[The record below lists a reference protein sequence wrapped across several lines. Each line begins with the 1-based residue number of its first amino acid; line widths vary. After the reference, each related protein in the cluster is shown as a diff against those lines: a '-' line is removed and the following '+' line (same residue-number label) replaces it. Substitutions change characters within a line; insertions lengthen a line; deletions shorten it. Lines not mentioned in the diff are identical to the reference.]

1 MSPSRGAFNP
11 DPEDWSTL
19 LAVTA
24 FLSIALYNFFE
35 LNTIIYTTF
44 KRRSGLYFWS
54 FLISTNGVAPYAI
67 GFLLKD
73 LDLSP
78 SVYIDIS
85 LIIVGWVCMVTG
97 QSFVLYSRLHLVMR
111 EREKLRLVLIM
122 IIVNGFV
129 CHVPATILVYGANSA
144 HPDKWLKPY
153 NIFEKIEVTLFFIQ
167 ETILSGIYIYQTL
180 GFFRLESALHGK
192 AATKLMI
199 HLIWINVLIIIL
211 DSSIISLE
219 FANFYNMQTAVKGL
233 VYSIKLKLEFKVL
246 NDLIEL
252 TKAGSTLNE
261 FPSATCG
268 SHHCYCAHGGRHDG
282 LQGIAANGMVPG
294 GIIGDHGDCGGGD
307 DSGGGIYDG
316 TDPRSTTVDFETFN
330 ETMMSRMRDG
340 AKSERA
346 ESAYEVRIF
355 SDGGGAGGETA
366 GGGGEH
372 GNNAPPE
379 GGITVR
385 TETEVCTTRLD
396 DWENMEWPGLEE
408 AIAHASRPVTRA
420 DVSRRQSSEI
430 DFANKQA

>member
-1 MSPSRGAFNP
+1 MSPSRGDFNP
-11 DPEDWSTL
+11 DPDDWATL

-35 LNTIIYTTF
+35 LNTIVYTTF

-54 FLISTNGVAPYAI
+54 FLISTNGIAPYAI

-122 IIVNGFV
+122 IIVNGIC
-129 CHVPATILVYGANSA
+129 CHVPGTILVFGANSA
-144 HPDKWLKPY
+144 HPDRWLKPY
-153 NIFEKIEVTLFFIQ
+153 NVFEKIEVTLFFIQ

-192 AATKLMI
+192 AAAKLMM

-219 FANFYNMQTAVKGL
+219 YANFYNMQTAVKGL

-268 SHHCYCAHGGRHDG
+268 SHHCYCANGGRHDG

-294 GIIGDHGDCGGGD
+294 VMIGDHSDGGIG
-307 DSGGGIYDG
+307 GVPGGIYDG

-330 ETMMSRMRDG
+330 ETMISRMRDC
-340 AKSERA
+340 AKSDRA

-355 SDGGGAGGETA
+355 SDGEQAGDGGDNGIE
-366 GGGGEH
+366 
-372 GNNAPPE
+372 APAE

-408 AIAHASRPVTRA
+408 AIAHAGRDITRA
-420 DVSRRQSSEI
+420 SREASRRQSSEI
-430 DFANKQA
+430 DFANKPS

>member
-1 MSPSRGAFNP
+1 MSPSRGVFNP
-11 DPEDWSTL
+11 SPDDWTTL

-73 LDLSP
+73 LNLSP
-78 SVYIDIS
+78 SRYIDVT

-97 QSFVLYSRLHLVMR
+97 QSFVLYSRLHLIMR

-129 CHVPATILVYGANSA
+129 CHVPATVFVYGANSA
-144 HPDKWLKPY
+144 NPGPWIQPY

-167 ETILSGIYIYQTL
+167 ETILSSIYIYQTL
-180 GFFRLESALHGK
+180 SFFRVESALHGK
-192 AATKLMI
+192 AASKLMV
-199 HLIWINVLIIIL
+199 HLICINILIILL
-211 DSSIISLE
+211 DSTVIALE
-219 FANFYNMQTAVKGL
+219 YANFYNIQTAVKGL

-261 FPSATCG
+261 IPSGTCG
-268 SHHCYCAHGGRHDG
+268 SHHCYCANGGRHDG
-282 LQGIAANGMVPG
+282 PG
-294 GIIGDHGDCGGGD
+294 GIGANGVLAGMMIGDIGDR
-307 DSGGGIYDG
+307 SGGIYDG

-330 ETMMSRMRDG
+330 ETMISRMRDG

-355 SDGGGAGGETA
+355 SDGAAAAGVGGEHM
-366 GGGGEH
+366 GGGGDIAD
-372 GNNAPPE
+372 APIE

-385 TETEVCTTRLD
+385 TETEVSTTRID
-396 DWENMEWPGLEE
+396 DWENMVWPGLEE
-408 AIAHASRPVTRA
+408 ALANAATSRPVTRGCSRTA
-420 DVSRRQSSEI
+420 SRRQSSEI
-430 DFANKQA
+430 DFAHKL

>member
-1 MSPSRGAFNP
+1 MSPSRGVFNP
-11 DPEDWSTL
+11 SPDDWTTL

-73 LDLSP
+73 LNLSP
-78 SVYIDIS
+78 SRYIDVT

-97 QSFVLYSRLHLVMR
+97 QSFVLYSRLHLIMR

-129 CHVPATILVYGANSA
+129 CHVPATVFVYGANSA
-144 HPDKWLKPY
+144 NPGPWIQPY

-167 ETILSGIYIYQTL
+167 ETILSSIYIYQTL
-180 GFFRLESALHGK
+180 SFFRVESALHGK
-192 AATKLMI
+192 AASKLMV
-199 HLIWINVLIIIL
+199 HLICINILIILL
-211 DSSIISLE
+211 DSTVIALE
-219 FANFYNMQTAVKGL
+219 YANFYNIQTAVKGL

-261 FPSATCG
+261 IPSGTCG
-268 SHHCYCAHGGRHDG
+268 SHHCYCANGGRHDG
-282 LQGIAANGMVPG
+282 PG
-294 GIIGDHGDCGGGD
+294 GIGANGVLAGMMIGDIGDR
-307 DSGGGIYDG
+307 SGGIY
-316 TDPRSTTVDFETFN
+316 
-330 ETMMSRMRDG
+330 DG

-355 SDGGGAGGETA
+355 SDGAAAAGVGGEHM
-366 GGGGEH
+366 GGGGDIAD
-372 GNNAPPE
+372 APIE

-385 TETEVCTTRLD
+385 TETEVSTTRID
-396 DWENMEWPGLEE
+396 DWENMVWPGLEE
-408 AIAHASRPVTRA
+408 ALANAATSRPVTRGCSRTA
-420 DVSRRQSSEI
+420 SRRQSSEI
-430 DFANKQA
+430 DFAHKL